1 MHYYISLGPDCLAA
15 ANLNML
21 RLRKI
26 SLPFDWLLTKN
37 DIAGIDYVIKNID
50 TNFQYFLRKLKK
62 NSEGHYFSENFP
74 ETFFPHCNFNA
85 QETEFEKL
93 KQHYFAEHFE
103 NKSSDTQIDK
113 FKRRANRF
121 INIINNSNNN
131 CVFFYKVT
139 GTTFFDEDT
148 LGSIVNKIEYF
159 IEKCRCK
166 YKFLIY
172 TVMENNEK
180 KITFQNNFK
189 NSHIYCQIYRIDY
202 TVNSDFGNK
211 DDFAQL
217 IKTVI

>member
-1 MHYYISLGPDCLAA
+1 MHYYISLGPDCLTA

-21 RLRKI
+21 GLRKI

-37 DIAGIDYVIKNID
+37 DIDGIDYVIKNID
-50 TNFQYFLRKLKK
+50 TNFQYFLTNLKQNK
-62 NSEGHYFSENFP
+62 KGWYSKNFP
-74 ETFFPHCNFNA
+74 ETFFPHCDFNA
-85 QETEFEKL
+85 RESEFEKL

-103 NKSSDTQIDK
+103 NKSSETQIDK

-121 INIINNSNNN
+121 INIINNSNNY

-139 GTTFFDEDT
+139 NNTFFDEDT

-159 IEKCRCK
+159 IKKCSCK

-172 TVMENNEK
+172 TVMEKKEK
-180 KITFQNNFK
+180 QITFQNKFK
-189 NSHIYCQIYRIDY
+189 NKHIYCKIYRINY
-202 TVNSDFGNK
+202 ATNSDFGNK
-211 DDFAQL
+211 NDFAQL